1 MHLTTIDL
9 AIVAAYLLINAL
21 IGIAFSKRASESTT
35 EFFLSGRKLPW
46 WLAGTGM
53 VATTFAADT
62 PLAVAGI
69 VAKNGIA
76 GNWIWWSFV
85 AGSMLTVFFF
95 AQLWRRAQVLTD
107 LEFIELRYSGKPAL
121 FLRSLKAVYFG
132 VFMNCVIMGWVNL
145 AMYKIVKILLPEWHA
160 EWTIVGI
167 ALLTTLYSSL
177 GGLWS
182 ISITDAIQFV
192 IAMSGS
198 VVLAIIALNRPEVTE
213 GGGLLQELPDW
224 MFRFLPTLVEVPTD
238 SRAGGAFELTV
249 SAFLAFMGVQWW
261 ASWYPGAEPGGGGY
275 IAQRM
280 MSAKDEKHSLF
291 ATLWFTVAHYCIRPW
306 PWILV
311 GLVSVV
317 MFPMLPLSEKE
328 DGFVYVMRD
337 VLPNGM
343 KGLLF
348 AAFLA
353 AYMSTLSTHLNWGT
367 SYILNDFYKRLFR
380 PNENESHYVVV
391 ARIFTICVMIL
402 SLWLTFFVLESI
414 AGAWAFIL
422 ECGAGTGF
430 VLILRWFWWRLNA
443 WSEITSMLAPFV
455 AYSLLRWLTDI
466 TFPQSLF
473 IIVGFTI
480 IATLI
485 VTFLTK
491 PESMEHLK
499 AFYARTRVG
508 GVLWKKVA
516 KELPEIK
523 AEDNL
528 FAALINWF
536 FGVVMV
542 YAFLFGVGKLIFGQV
557 LYGLFLL
564 ALGMASAL
572 VIYND
577 FSRRGWTGLR

>member
-1 MHLTTIDL
+1 
-9 AIVAAYLLINAL
+9 
-21 IGIAFSKRASESTT
+21 
-35 EFFLSGRKLPW
+35 
-46 WLAGTGM
+46 
-53 VATTFAADT
+53 
-62 PLAVAGI
+62 
-69 VAKNGIA
+69 
-76 GNWIWWSFV
+76 
-85 AGSMLTVFFF
+85 
-95 AQLWRRAQVLTD
+95 
-107 LEFIELRYSGKPAL
+107 
-121 FLRSLKAVYFG
+121 
-132 VFMNCVIMGWVNL
+132 
-145 AMYKIVKILLPEWHA
+145 
-160 EWTIVGI
+160 
-167 ALLTTLYSSL
+167 
-177 GGLWS
+177 
-182 ISITDAIQFV
+182 
-192 IAMSGS
+192 
-198 VVLAIIALNRPEVTE
+198 
-213 GGGLLQELPDW
+213 
-224 MFRFLPTLVEVPTD
+224 
-238 SRAGGAFELTV
+238 
-249 SAFLAFMGVQWW
+249 
-261 ASWYPGAEPGGGGY
+261 
-275 IAQRM
+275 M

-291 ATLWFTVAHYCIRPW
+291 ATLWFIVAHYCIRPW

-337 VLPNGM
+337 VLPVGM

-380 PNENESHYVVV
+380 PSESEAHYVVV
-391 ARIFTICVMIL
+391 ARIFTVSVMIL

-414 AGAWAFIL
+414 ASAWAFIL

-455 AYSLLRWLTDI
+455 AYGMLRWLTDI
-466 TFPQSLF
+466 VFPQSLF

-480 IATLI
+480 AATLI

-508 GVLWKKVA
+508 GLLWRKVA

-523 AEDNL
+523 AEENY
-528 FAALINWF
+528 FSSLINWF

-564 ALGMASAL
+564 SLGAASAL

-577 FSRRGWTGLR
+577 FSRRGWTGLK